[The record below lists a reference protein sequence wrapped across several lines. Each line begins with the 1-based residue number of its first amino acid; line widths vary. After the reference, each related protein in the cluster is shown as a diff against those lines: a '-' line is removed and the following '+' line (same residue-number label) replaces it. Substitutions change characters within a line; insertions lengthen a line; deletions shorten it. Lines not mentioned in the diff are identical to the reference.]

1 MVASPQKQEQELAR
15 RRALGPR
22 LRVLQV
28 ELELQPRAT
37 LGLAD

>member
-1 MVASPQKQEQELAR
+1 MVASLQKLEQELAR
-15 RRALGPR
+15 QRALGPR

-28 ELELQPRAT
+28 EMELQPRVT